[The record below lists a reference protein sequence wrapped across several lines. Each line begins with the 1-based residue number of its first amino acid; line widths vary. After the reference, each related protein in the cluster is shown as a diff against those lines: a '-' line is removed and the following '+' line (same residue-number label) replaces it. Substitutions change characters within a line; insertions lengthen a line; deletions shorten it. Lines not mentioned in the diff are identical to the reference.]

1 MESIFFGTS
10 KGSFTGAIDK
20 EGLFESANGGTIFLD
35 EINSIPYDL
44 QSKLLRTLENKK
56 VMRIGENIERDIDIR
71 IIASTNEDLVEK
83 VDKGEFRADLFY
95 RLNVISFSVP
105 PLKERKEDIEVLAN
119 YYINQYNSVLN
130 KNVTG
135 ISKDAMQVLF
145 NHEWKGN
152 VRELKNVIE
161 YALNFSEE
169 GVLSKEN
176 LPQYL
181 LKSSDSRTE
190 ECIIDNS
197 LTSMVE
203 NYECKII
210 DDALKACKYN
220 ILKTSE
226 LLNIP
231 RQTLYYKLKK
241 FNLY

>member
-1 MESIFFGTS
+1 
-10 KGSFTGAIDK
+10 
-20 EGLFESANGGTIFLD
+20 LD

>member
-1 MESIFFGTS
+1 
-10 KGSFTGAIDK
+10 
-20 EGLFESANGGTIFLD
+20 
-35 EINSIPYDL
+35 
-44 QSKLLRTLENKK
+44 
-56 VMRIGENIERDIDIR
+56 
-71 IIASTNEDLVEK
+71 
-83 VDKGEFRADLFY
+83 
-95 RLNVISFSVP
+95 
-105 PLKERKEDIEVLAN
+105 
-119 YYINQYNSVLN
+119 
-130 KNVTG
+130 
-135 ISKDAMQVLF
+135 MQVLF

-161 YALNFSEE
+161 YALNFSEQ

-241 FNLY
+241 FNHY